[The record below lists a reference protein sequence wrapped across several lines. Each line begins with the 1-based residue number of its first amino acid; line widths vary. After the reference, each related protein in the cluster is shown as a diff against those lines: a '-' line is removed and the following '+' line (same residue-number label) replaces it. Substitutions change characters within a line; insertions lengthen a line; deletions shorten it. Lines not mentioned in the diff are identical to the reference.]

1 MPDYLEIPTFKILI
15 NKKTIQSSWAVLV
28 FLTFINKI
36 PQTGWLKKTE
46 MYCFTVVETVGL
58 KSSKTVIPLKSL
70 ENFSLSLL
78 ASDVCWQPLVLL
90 GLQMHLLSV
99 PSRDPPLCVFLKDQ
113 GPASLK
119 SASPNT
125 VMF

>member
-1 MPDYLEIPTFKILI
+1 MSAGLV
-15 NKKTIQSSWAVLV
+15 SSE
-28 FLTFINKI
+28 
-36 PQTGWLKKTE
+36 G
-46 MYCFTVVETVGL
+46 
-58 KSSKTVIPLKSL
+58 S
-70 ENFSLSLL
+70 
-78 ASDVCWQPLVLL
+78 LL

-99 PSRDPPLCVFLKDQ
+99 PSRDPPLCVFLKKDQ